1 MSIVIIAIIAVI
13 CSAAG
18 CYAGYSITSKIVR
31 NKKAAILKEAESAG
45 EMIKKEKILQ
55 AKEKFIQLK
64 SEHDRAVNERN
75 QKLSQSEQRAKQL
88 ENNLTQQQDELNK
101 KIREQDSVRE
111 RLQAQIESVERK
123 KEDLDRKIKE
133 QNTRL
138 EQISGLSS
146 DEAKNILIE
155 NMKEE
160 AKTEAMTYVNE
171 VMEEAKMSAN
181 KEAKK
186 IVVQTIQRV
195 ATEAAIENSVTVF
208 NIESD
213 EVKGRIIGR
222 EGRNIRALEAATG
235 IEIIVDDTP
244 EAIIL
249 SGFDPVRREI
259 ARLALH
265 QLVTDGRIHPA
276 RIEEV
281 VAKVQKQIE
290 EEIVEAGKRTT
301 IDLGIHGLHPEL
313 IRLIGKMKYRSSYG
327 QNLLQHSRE
336 VANLCGIMASELG
349 LNAKMARRAGLLH
362 DIGKVSIPDEI
373 INKPGKLTKEEFEIM
388 KSHTTVGADLL
399 HDLPFSNE
407 EPLLKTAYEIARW
420 HHERYDGRGY
430 PDGLTGEEIPI
441 AAQVVSV
448 ADVYD
453 ALTSVRCYK
462 SAYDHE
468 TALRMIV
475 NGECGTFNPL
485 LLECLLDA
493 SLQIRERL
501 LEANEGYTHSTA
513 RTQQLSTEMMLKQAT
528 PQVGRSIQA
537 LETERIKTDFFAKQ
551 SCGIQFDYDAATRT
565 ISVTDHTDTLPFG
578 SRLYDATDTE
588 KFTIFSK
595 DDLNRL
601 ENALSATTRDAPD
614 VSMPITLRFPEVGW
628 EHEYM
633 LAARALWSSDAKP
646 RYLGAVGQFRE
657 PQTDIML
664 PEMALPDSGAV
675 TGRQLAASMEGMS
688 RIFDVVRLV
697 DPKRG
702 EILQLNADG
711 TFSDRVLPCS
721 PVWNHGKRCSRC
733 ISRRCM
739 EDKTRMSKLELTD
752 ECAYQLISRY
762 LVVDGRECV
771 LELGSR
777 LSDSVWV
784 TSGGRQFRLDASHG
798 EDFYLDPVTGAYG
811 RRYLEDQQ
819 PELEKA
825 EALAVIDIDNFKEIN
840 DEYGH
845 LAGDAVLRHVANVI
859 LARVNIADTLVRYG
873 GDEFVLLLSHIPPEK
888 FRSILE
894 RIRGAVYTTEIPQ
907 YENIH
912 PTVSIGGVYQAHPL
926 IEAIRRADKLMYW
939 AKQKRNDVQT

>member
-1 MSIVIIAIIAVI
+1 MKEKSTILIVDDSELNRTVLAD
-13 CSAAG
+13 
-18 CYAGYSITSKIVR
+18 
-31 NKKAAILKEAESAG
+31 ILGDEYNFIEAENGARAIELLRTHTDIDLILLDMVMPEMNGFDVLTAMNNNRQIEDIPVVMISAENG
-45 EMIKKEKILQ
+45 IEHIERAYDLGVTDYISRPFDCMVVRRRVVNALILAAKQKRLMRLAAEQIYEKEKISDLMINIFSHIVEFRNGESGPHVLHIRTITEVLLNRLVQ
-55 AKEKFIQLK
+55 KTDRYSLTQEDIQL
-64 SEHDRAVNERN
+64 
-75 QKLSQSEQRAKQL
+75 
-88 ENNLTQQQDELNK
+88 
-101 KIREQDSVRE
+101 
-111 RLQAQIESVERK
+111 
-123 KEDLDRKIKE
+123 
-133 QNTRL
+133 
-138 EQISGLSS
+138 IS
-146 DEAKNILIE
+146 
-155 NMKEE
+155 
-160 AKTEAMTYVNE
+160 
-171 VMEEAKMSAN
+171 SAS
-181 KEAKK
+181 A
-186 IVVQTIQRV
+186 
-195 ATEAAIENSVTVF
+195 
-208 NIESD
+208 
-213 EVKGRIIGR
+213 
-222 EGRNIRALEAATG
+222 
-235 IEIIVDDTP
+235 
-244 EAIIL
+244 
-249 SGFDPVRREI
+249 
-259 ARLALH
+259 
-265 QLVTDGRIHPA
+265 
-276 RIEEV
+276 
-281 VAKVQKQIE
+281 
-290 EEIVEAGKRTT
+290 
-301 IDLGIHGLHPEL
+301 
-313 IRLIGKMKYRSSYG
+313 
-327 QNLLQHSRE
+327 
-336 VANLCGIMASELG
+336 
-349 LNAKMARRAGLLH
+349 LH

-388 KSHTTVGADLL
+388 KSHTTVGADIL

-407 EPLLKTAYEIARW
+407 EPLLKT
-420 HHERYDGRGY
+420 
-430 PDGLTGEEIPI
+430 
-441 AAQVVSV
+441 
-448 ADVYD
+448 
-453 ALTSVRCYK
+453 
-462 SAYDHE
+462 AYDHE

-501 LEANEGYTHSTA
+501 LEANEGYTHRTA
-513 RTQQLSTEMMLKQAT
+513 RTQQLSTEMLLKQAT

-537 LETERIKTDFFAKQ
+537 LETERIKTEFFAKQ
-551 SCGIQFDYDAATRT
+551 SCGIQFDYDTATRT
-565 ISVTDHTDTLPFG
+565 ISVADHTDTLPFA
-578 SRLYDATDTE
+578 SRLYDAADTE

-657 PQTDIML
+657 LQTDIML
-664 PEMALPDSGAV
+664 PEMQLPDSGAV
-675 TGRQLAASMEGMS
+675 TGRQLADSMQGMS

-702 EILQLNADG
+702 EILQLNTDG
-711 TFSDRVLPCS
+711 TFSDRVLPCF
-721 PVWNHGKRCSRC
+721 PVCNHGKRCSRC

-739 EDKTRMSKLELTD
+739 EEKTRMSRLELTD

-825 EALAVIDIDNFKEIN
+825 EALAVIDIDNLKEIN

-859 LARVNIADTLVRYG
+859 LSRVNIADTLVRYG

-926 IEAIRRADKLMYW
+926 VEAIRRADKLMYW